1 MSNEL
6 RTVID
11 DIDTAMA
18 ALDALKTSLV
28 RLSESDPINRDI
40 ALAHT
45 TRALRYTHEA
55 DGLNPTRR
63 TQAKQAYQLGCAAMS
78 WGEAY
83 TASKVRA

>member
-6 RTVID
+6 RTVLD

-18 ALDALKTSLV
+18 ALDALKTSLI
-28 RLSESDPINRDI
+28 RLSESDPVNRDL
-40 ALAHT
+40 ALVHT

-63 TQAKQAYQLGCAAMS
+63 TQATRAYKLGCAALS